1 MDTTKMLEIMNQGRR
16 ARGLPDLTPAQAA
29 EAAGVFEGTVTSSMF
44 SDVAADSPASS
55 GEPQPAWSVP
65 GFVATEGSAD
75 AAPEPQ
81 AAFVHESEASPAVAE
96 YRPDQTL
103 PAPHPAF
110 RAHFTTPFYYDQ
122 GDEFAPFGSDEASDV
137 VAELIEERDK
147 ITATS
152 TVRQLAAEAFQDEK
166 ATVFDNLNLEE
177 DHVDPVLVAVGF
189 LLIYLTGQIDYE
201 GKRIL
206 YKAIDRRERRWGANT
221 TIFGTMLED
230 VRTFAHTPP
239 PAG

>member
-16 ARGLPDLTPAQAA
+16 ARGLADLTAEQAA
-29 EAAGVFEGTVTSSMF
+29 AVTGVIDGT
-44 SDVAADSPASS
+44 ASS
-55 GEPQPAWSVP
+55 GMFSNLTADAPPASADVQPAWSVP
-65 GFVATEGSAD
+65 GFIPPEGSV
-75 AAPEPQ
+75 EETPQ
-81 AAFVHESEASPAVAE
+81 PAFVHESEAAPAVAA
-96 YRPDQTL
+96 YQPDTTL
-103 PAPHPAF
+103 PAPHPKF
-110 RAHFTTPFYYDQ
+110 RAHFTESFYFDQ
-122 GDEFAPFGSDEASDV
+122 GDEFSPFGSDEATDV
-137 VAELIEERDK
+137 VAELLEERDR
-147 ITATS
+147 ITETS

-166 ATVFDNLNLEE
+166 ETVFDNLNLEE

-206 YKAIDRRERRWGANT
+206 FKAIDRRERRWGANT

-230 VRTFAHTPP
+230 VRTFPHTPP